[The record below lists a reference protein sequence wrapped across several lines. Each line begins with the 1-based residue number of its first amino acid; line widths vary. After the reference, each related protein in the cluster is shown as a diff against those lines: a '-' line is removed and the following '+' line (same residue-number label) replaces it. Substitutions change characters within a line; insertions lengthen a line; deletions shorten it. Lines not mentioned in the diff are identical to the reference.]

1 MTDAPSNHD
10 DWYQPEDAL
19 SADRGGATAAPVA
32 APVVPAPSPGLRV
45 EVRRAMV
52 APVLANPTLA
62 SPTLTPPSDP
72 STGLRG
78 LMGSLTPSLDRAVE
92 PSLGLSVEPLSAV
105 VEGTVDDPPP
115 RGVVADRL
123 VAALSA
129 VPIERL
135 APLSAVAFVCSVL
148 LFALVRVLF

>member
-19 SADRGGATAAPVA
+19 SADRGGATAQPVSAPALA
-32 APVVPAPSPGLRV
+32 AASPGLRV
-45 EVRRAMV
+45 EVRRALV
-52 APVLANPTLA
+52 PPAPLA
-62 SPTLTPPSDP
+62 SPTLAPPSDP

-105 VEGTVDDPPP
+105 VEGTVDDPPS
-115 RGVVADRL
+115 RGVAADR
-123 VAALSA
+123 VMAALSA